1 MTNADEYTKM
11 MNDMMGAMPM
21 DTSALQDA
29 FKSQAAMMEQMT
41 KVALEAAEKS
51 TEVSAKWTK
60 ATFEKAGNVA
70 TTKDDPAEYSQ
81 AMTDFAS
88 AQAEL
93 ASEHVSAFAEI
104 AKKLQM
110 DTMELLMAAGK
121 DMQHDATAAVQKA
134 TDSVTSATA
143 APAAAKAPAA
153 RKPAAK

>member
-1 MTNADEYTKM
+1 MTNADDYTKM
-11 MNDMMGAMPM
+11 MKEMMGSIPM
-21 DTSALQDA
+21 DTTALQDA

-70 TTKDDPAEYSQ
+70 TTKDDPSEYSQ

-121 DMQHDATAAVQKA
+121 DMQQDATAAAQKA
-134 TDSVTSATA
+134 TDAVTNAAA
-143 APAAAKAPAA
+143 APASAKAPAA

>member
-1 MTNADEYTKM
+1 MTNPDEYTKM
-11 MNDMMGAMPM
+11 MKEMMGSMPM
-21 DTSALQDA
+21 DTSALQEA

-81 AMTDFAS
+81 AMTNFAS

-93 ASEHVSAFAEI
+93 ASEHVSEFAEI

-121 DMQHDATAAVQKA
+121 DMQQDATAAVQKA
-134 TDSVTSATA
+134 TDAVTNAAA
-143 APAAAKAPAA
+143 APAATKAPVAK
-153 RKPAAK
+153 KPGAK

>member
-11 MNDMMGAMPM
+11 MKDMMGSMPM

-29 FKSQAAMMEQMT
+29 FKSQAAMMERMT

-60 ATFEKAGNVA
+60 ATLEKAGAVA
-70 TTKDDPAEYSQ
+70 TTKNDPAEYSQ
-81 AMTDFAS
+81 SMTEFAS

-93 ASEHVSAFAEI
+93 ASEHASEFAEI

-121 DMQHDATAAVQKA
+121 DMQQDATAAVQKA
-134 TDSVTSATA
+134 TDAVTNTA
-143 APAAAKAPAA
+143 AAPAAKAPATK
-153 RKPAAK
+153 KPADK

>member
-11 MNDMMGAMPM
+11 MKEMMGSMPV

-29 FKSQAAMMEQMT
+29 FKSQAAMMERMT

-60 ATFEKAGNVA
+60 ATLEKAGNVA
-70 TTKDDPAEYSQ
+70 TAKDDPAEYSQ
-81 AMTDFAS
+81 FMTDFAS

-93 ASEHVSAFAEI
+93 SSKHISEFAEI

-121 DMQHDATAAVQKA
+121 DMQQGATAAAQKA
-134 TDSVTSATA
+134 TDAVTNAAA
-143 APAAAKAPAA
+143 APADTKAPAA
-153 RKPAAK
+153 KKPAAK